1 MFRTRF
7 SAAIIASSL
16 AFGATALTAAPAG
29 AVASKVGPDGVCRLS
44 MTSTESD
51 LFRMYNPRLPLGTPF
66 LPTEVHP
73 DGTSFG
79 ITLMGNLLIK
89 AQERAVSSPM
99 TSEDKAYVALLT
111 HLQAAYKACAAEQS
125 YDSVAVE
132 KARKEAAAK
141 KAAAEAAKKA
151 AAEAAARKAQA
162 EREAAIREA
171 ALKEGRE
178 AAAKEA
184 AAKEAAAKAAA
195 AKEAAAKAAK
205 LDATKAATNAAT
217 DVDVADEGTASSE
230 SNGKSA
236 NTALAIGGAIAS
248 LVAVIAAILPYYA
261 HALPAGMFGA

>member
-51 LFRMYNPRLPLGTPF
+51 LFRIYNPLLPLGTPF
-66 LPTEVHP
+66 LPTAVRP
-73 DGTSFG
+73 DGASYG
-79 ITLMGNLLIK
+79 MKLMGNLLIK

-132 KARKEAAAK
+132 KARKAAAAK

-184 AAKEAAAKAAA
+184 AAKAAKQ
-195 AKEAAAKAAK
+195 
-205 LDATKAATNAAT
+205 DATKAAKNVAT
-217 DVDVADEGTASSE
+217 DVDVADAGTASSE
-230 SNGKSA
+230 SNGKST